1 MSEPR
6 VTYAKLRE
14 VLLDLGF
21 VETVGPESH
30 VAFLHSESGTDV
42 VLPLYRPG
50 QAVLPRHFVPVRTL
64 LDAKGFLDAGEF
76 DRLVVSSAVKQP
88 AS

>member
-14 VLLDLGF
+14 LLLHLGF
-21 VETVGPESH
+21 VETVVPESH
-30 VAFLHSESGTDV
+30 VAFLHSESGTNV
-42 VLPLYRPG
+42 MFPLYRPG

-64 LDAKGFLDAGEF
+64 LDARGLLDAGEF
-76 DRLVVSSAVKQP
+76 DRAVASSAVKQP